1 MKKTILSLLCILYSF
16 TGFCGNIE
24 NESSVTLL
32 KPIRIRIAF
41 DIAAP
46 RFDCETGFGICKPS
60 GGFGR
65 LGGEGRTVSGEA
77 YIENGVFVLN
87 LQREYITER
96 MQDELT
102 QIDYF
107 NTDDDIAIPQI
118 WLEKMGVNDSYYI
131 PTGKYRIIK
140 YNEYFEINFDL
151 K

>member
-1 MKKTILSLLCILYSF
+1 MKKTIILLLSILYSF
-16 TGFCGNIE
+16 TGFSGNIE
-24 NESSVTLL
+24 NENSISLL

-46 RFDCETGFGICKPS
+46 RFDCQSGLGICKPE

-65 LGGEGRTVSGEA
+65 LGGDGRTVSGEA

-87 LQREYITER
+87 LQKEYITER

-102 QIDYF
+102 QLDYF
-107 NTDDDIAIPQI
+107 NTDDDIFIPQI
-118 WLEKMGVNDSYYI
+118 WLEKMGINDTYYI

-140 YNEYFEINFDL
+140 YTEYFEINFDL